1 MKRFKE
7 IAIEAVKWILSL
19 IGFVA
24 AGIVIMHIVSIL
36 PGMHI
41 ENPLRTGGMTGFSAW
56 ATIIALQLLG
66 NSRHNP
72 YR

>member
-36 PGMHI
+36 PGMTVGD
-41 ENPLRTGGMTGFSAW
+41 PTRTGGMTGFSAW
-56 ATIIALQLLG
+56 ATIIVLQLLG
-66 NSRHNP
+66 NSKNNP